1 MSRHKLI
8 LSVLSRAF
16 FFIWVPSLPRS
27 IQARLDKLDDAIS
40 SGFRSRVVGIVGPTL
55 NLTKLVP
62 FFCLSFVLF
71 FVFFPFH
78 FETRSR
84 RDDICNDAKA

>member
-27 IQARLDKLDDAIS
+27 IQARLDNLDDAIVTADIDPPPDPKFDS
-40 SGFRSRVVGIVGPTL
+40 DNAAQGI
-55 NLTKLVP
+55 
-62 FFCLSFVLF
+62 
-71 FVFFPFH
+71 H
-78 FETRSR
+78 
-84 RDDICNDAKA
+84 